1 VGDVHEIAAVLANG
15 LSKFHPATERKFPAE
30 ERDIPNVG
38 GQGTDL
44 LNAFRRS
51 DKEVLILAVQAAQ
64 SADDVPD
71 VGADA
76 KIGNPANIDG
86 DLHGDD

>member
-1 VGDVHEIAAVLANG
+1 MHQIAAMLANR
-15 LSKFHPATERKFPAE
+15 LAKFQPAREREFPAE

-44 LNAFRRS
+44 MNAFGRS
-51 DKEVLILAVQAAQ
+51 DKEILIFAVQTPQ
-64 SADDVPD
+64 SAYDVPD

>member
-1 VGDVHEIAAVLANG
+1 M
-15 LSKFHPATERKFPAE
+15 
-30 ERDIPNVG
+30 
-38 GQGTDL
+38 
-44 LNAFRRS
+44 NAFRRS
-51 DKEVLILAVQAAQ
+51 DKEILIFRSPDAQ